1 MGLERDIASMR
12 RRLNKIVPIVK
23 PPTLSM
29 TVISGDDPVPASSH
43 WNMTIYIE
51 SKKETLGL

>member
-12 RRLNKIVPIVK
+12 RRLNKIVPMVQ
-23 PPTLSM
+23 PPELSI
-29 TVISGDDPVPASSH
+29 TVISGDDPVPAPSP

-51 SKKETLGL
+51 SKKQTLGI

>member
-1 MGLERDIASMR
+1 MGLERDIAAMR
-12 RRLNKIVPIVK
+12 RRLNKIVPMVQ

-29 TVISGDDPVPASSH
+29 TVISGDDPVPAPSP

-51 SKKETLGL
+51 SKGETLAL

>member
-1 MGLERDIASMR
+1 MGLERDIAAMR
-12 RRLNKIVPIVK
+12 RRLNKIVPMVQ

-29 TVISGDDPVPASSH
+29 TVISGDDPVPAPSP

-51 SKKETLGL
+51 SKKQTLGI